1 MLVSWFSAG
10 VSSFIAAYIE
20 KNNLD
25 KIIYTHIEDQ
35 HEDTIRF
42 LKDCEKVLGKEI
54 EILQSPYSKRV
65 WIVAEIPSSFNKD
78 ACFYRT
84 FVCNDGIWSDR
95 EVFRATKWAL
105 LPLPDKNV

>member
-1 MLVSWFSAG
+1 MEWNEG
-10 VSSFIAAYIE
+10 
-20 KNNLD
+20 
-25 KIIYTHIEDQ
+25 
-35 HEDTIRF
+35 
-42 LKDCEKVLGKEI
+42 KVPENFAD
-54 EILQSPYSKRV
+54 SKRV

-105 LPLPDKNV
+105 LPLPVPENK